1 MRRLS
6 VVFLALMFS
15 FGSTVLGE
23 AVLAQD
29 ATPQAG
35 GQEFPLLADPALCT
49 VEPRSTEDLLNLWF
63 PIAATP
69 VAGELGDDTAPD
81 FITIPIGEPVTDGA
95 IIAGIT
101 QTVQEVLACFSAGDF
116 ARATALFTDDLVLQ
130 FGPGP
135 DETRDDVAGFLEAS
149 PVPDQESAAIELLAI
164 TDVML
169 LQDGR
174 VGAFVVD
181 REPDPGTVYVVFEQV
196 GERWL
201 ADEVFEFVIDDEG
214 EE

>member
-1 MRRLS
+1 MSAIGESRDAS
-6 VVFLALMFS
+6 V
-15 FGSTVLGE
+15 
-23 AVLAQD
+23 
-29 ATPQAG
+29 P
-35 GQEFPLLADPALCT
+35 C
-49 VEPRSTEDLLNLWF
+49 
-63 PIAATP
+63 
-69 VAGELGDDTAPD
+69 APD

-149 PVPDQESAAIELLAI
+149 PVPYQESAAIELLAI

-214 EE
+214 EESSSRELSVCPPATGAGALPGPFHVFGFVFRPPPQCVAAHTYSRRLDRPARNRP